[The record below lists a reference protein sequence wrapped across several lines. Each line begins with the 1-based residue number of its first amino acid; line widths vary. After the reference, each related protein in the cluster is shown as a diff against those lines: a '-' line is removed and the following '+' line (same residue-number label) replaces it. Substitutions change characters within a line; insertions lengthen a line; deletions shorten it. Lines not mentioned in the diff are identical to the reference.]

1 MTYRAPVEE
10 MLFAMKY
17 AGGLLDGIEHGI
29 YTDLADGA
37 AEALLDE
44 AAKFAENRL
53 APINRNGDLN
63 GAKFVDGVVKTSP
76 GWSETYAQWVESGW
90 NSVTASPDY
99 GGMGLPHLLQNA
111 VAKLFACGRSK
122 RATDPSPLSQRSAG
136 ALTITSQECALPV
149 ALRQREQ

>member
-1 MTYRAPVEE
+1 MKMTYRAPVEE

-63 GAKFVDGVVKTSP
+63 GAKFVDGVV
-76 GWSETYAQWVESGW
+76 
-90 NSVTASPDY
+90 
-99 GGMGLPHLLQNA
+99 
-111 VAKLFACGRSK
+111 
-122 RATDPSPLSQRSAG
+122 
-136 ALTITSQECALPV
+136 
-149 ALRQREQ
+149 

>member
-1 MTYRAPVEE
+1 
-10 MLFAMKY
+10 MLFAMKH

-76 GWSETYAQWVESGW
+76 GWSEAYAQWVESGW
-90 NSVTASPDY
+90 NSVTASPWRH
-99 GGMGLPHLLQNA
+99 GAAAPHKCGLHRN
-111 VAKLFACGRSK
+111 VE
-122 RATDPSPLSQRSAG
+122 LSQYG
-136 ALTITSQECALPV
+136 VCALST
-149 ALRQREQ
+149 ARFRRH

>member
-53 APINRNGDLN
+53 APINPNGRHGAAAPHKCGLHRNVERGQY
-63 GAKFVDGVVKTSP
+63 GV
-76 GWSETYAQWVESGW
+76 
-90 NSVTASPDY
+90 
-99 GGMGLPHLLQNA
+99 
-111 VAKLFACGRSK
+111 
-122 RATDPSPLSQRSAG
+122 
-136 ALTITSQECALPV
+136 CALST
-149 ALRQREQ
+149 AWFRRH

>member
-10 MLFAMKY
+10 MLFAMKH
-17 AGGLLDGIEHGI
+17 AGGLLDGIERGI

-76 GWSETYAQWVESGW
+76 GWSEAYAQWVESGW
-90 NSVTASPDY
+90 NSVTASPEPWRHGAAAPHKCGLHRNVERSQY
-99 GGMGLPHLLQNA
+99 G
-111 VAKLFACGRSK
+111 V
-122 RATDPSPLSQRSAG
+122 
-136 ALTITSQECALPV
+136 CALST
-149 ALRQREQ
+149 ARFRRH

>member
-1 MTYRAPVEE
+1 MSYRALVEE

-44 AAKFAENRL
+44 AAKFAQNLL

-76 GWSETYAQWVESGW
+76 GWSEAYAPGTRAISLFLVPKFMIEANGSIGTR
-90 NSVTASPDY
+90 NDVKSVSIEHKL
-99 GGMGLPHLLQNA
+99 GIHGLPFPVNRARA
-111 VAKLFACGRSK
+111 VHFTGP
-122 RATDPSPLSQRSAG
+122 ATNGS
-136 ALTITSQECALPV
+136 T
-149 ALRQREQ
+149 

>member
-1 MTYRAPVEE
+1 
-10 MLFAMKY
+10 MLFAMKH

-76 GWSETYAQWVESGW
+76 GWSEAYAQWVESGW
-90 NSVTASPDY
+90 NSVTASPDHAAW
-99 GGMGLPHLLQNA
+99 G
-111 VAKLFACGRSK
+111 CR
-122 RATDPSPLSQRSAG
+122 
-136 ALTITSQECALPV
+136 TS
-149 ALRQREQ
+149 